1 MAFDDLNDL
10 SRRKQYV
17 ATAGQTVFPYPFPI
31 FEDTDLVVYVNDSLQ
46 TVNANYTCLLYT
58 SRCV

>member
-17 ATAGQTVFPYPFPI
+17 ATAGQTVFHAHGHI
-31 FEDTDLVVYVNDSLQ
+31 
-46 TVNANYTCLLYT
+46 T
-58 SRCV
+58 STTPKK